1 MDVIPTSVV
10 STSGQFRDSRRG
22 NIRVLTDTLDLCEL
36 VVTIPADREGLAPVT
51 HRIVFAG
58 EGLKA
63 MHRELGRLI
72 DTPRNRRRFEVK
84 SALRVVS

>member
-1 MDVIPTSVV
+1 MELIPTSVV
-10 STSGQFRDSRRG
+10 STSGQFRDNRRG
-22 NIRVLTDTLDLCEL
+22 NIRVLTDQLDLCEL
-36 VVTIPADREGLAPVT
+36 VVTLPGGFDGSAPVT

-72 DTPRNRRRFEVK
+72 DTPRNRDRFAARA
-84 SALRVVS
+84 ALRVVS